1 MSKPAT
7 LLMLNAFIGTA
18 GYKRL
23 YQELGYT
30 VVAEW
35 SERKAI
41 SLVRKTPPDVIVAD
55 FYHKTDFRDR
65 LSNLESLLAA
75 VHLGI
80 FCSHTG
86 FGRFCPRPAVSSWP
100 LRSGAELVGNTLGRL
115 WFVAA
120 NAAVSSLEACH
131 DTSCRNQL
139 GKQRRFAQSQ

>member
-7 LLMLNAFIGTA
+7 LLMVNAFIGTA
-18 GYKRL
+18 GYKKL

-55 FYHKTDFRDR
+55 FYHQTDFRDR

-75 VHLGI
+75 VQSAPSTRVLVFYEAAHQSVLDKVSARLRIDAALKLPVQENELRARLQAWLG
-80 FCSHTG
+80 
-86 FGRFCPRPAVSSWP
+86 PPPVS
-100 LRSGAELVGNTLGRL
+100 
-115 WFVAA
+115 
-120 NAAVSSLEACH
+120 
-131 DTSCRNQL
+131 D
-139 GKQRRFAQSQ
+139 

>member
-1 MSKPAT
+1 MSKPAS

-18 GYKRL
+18 GYKKL

-55 FYHKTDFRDR
+55 FYHQTDFRDR

-75 VHLGI
+75 VQSAPNTRVLVFYEVAHQAALDKVSARLRIDAALKLPIQESELRARLQAWLG
-80 FCSHTG
+80 S
-86 FGRFCPRPAVSSWP
+86 PPVS
-100 LRSGAELVGNTLGRL
+100 G
-115 WFVAA
+115 
-120 NAAVSSLEACH
+120 
-131 DTSCRNQL
+131 
-139 GKQRRFAQSQ
+139 